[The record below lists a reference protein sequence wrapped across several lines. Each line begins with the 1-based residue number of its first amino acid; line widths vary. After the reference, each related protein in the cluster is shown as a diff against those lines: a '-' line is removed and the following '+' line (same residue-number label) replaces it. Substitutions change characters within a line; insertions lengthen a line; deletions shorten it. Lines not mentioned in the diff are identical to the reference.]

1 MRERVGD
8 LLPKLSEADKELLQ
22 NATDF
27 VGLNH
32 YTTRFVAHAE
42 NQRDIHFYQ
51 VQESERLGIYIKISN
66 IFFHYAKWQSGE
78 PIGERCVWCR
88 DGVDVRGYFA
98 WSFLDNFE
106 WAEGYT
112 KRFGLVYVDYKNGLT
127 RYPKSSALWFSS
139 FLKANEQD
147 VVKEI
152 NQA

>member
-51 VQESERLGIYIKISN
+51 VQESERIGIYIKISN
-66 IFFHYAKWQSGE
+66 NFSYYGFLMY
-78 PIGERCVWCR
+78 IGRNLVPERSLILCQ
-88 DGVDVRGYFA
+88 F
-98 WSFLDNFE
+98 N
-106 WAEGYT
+106 
-112 KRFGLVYVDYKNGLT
+112 
-127 RYPKSSALWFSS
+127 PKCSLNTAF
-139 FLKANEQD
+139 K
-147 VVKEI
+147 I
-152 NQA
+152 